1 MSPSTRR
8 LSRLIRAAR
17 AWVVYRLD
25 QTLGW
30 PPIVQLLVLTLAG
43 GAIILGFARL
53 ELAIHPRDRVIP
65 DEASALWWT
74 LTHFLD
80 GGTMVNDD
88 PYRRGIALATTVA
101 GILLLSL
108 VTAALTSKMGERIDD
123 VRSGLNPVV
132 ERGHY
137 LVLGFDPTVPLVARE
152 LARSGRRCTLVVLTT
167 DDKDRI
173 EAVLRGAQRIPGS
186 RLKIVVR
193 TGDPR
198 TENALLRVAAHRAR
212 AALIVPSGSLDDDTS
227 VEWSLGA
234 LLALRRIVG
243 PRWRGR
249 AFVLA
254 RHEEAVDLLR
264 LAAEPDVAG
273 PGALAAEVI
282 AADAVIAAILA
293 QSTREDGIYAVLR
306 HLLALDGCELHLAP
320 VGTALTKR
328 SFDYAHATTQGAIVL
343 GVLDARGRI
352 ELAPAPGGRTLVESD
367 RLVVMSGPEGASAKS
382 GTLPTPR
389 PIPPGSLPPTLPQH
403 VAIVGWG
410 ATMPHLCGELGEI
423 LPTGSTVHLV
433 PGDMLERARELA
445 SALGGDHHRVKWVV
459 HERPGA
465 ELAHTGHP
473 TICGA
478 DSVVILG
485 QTSSEDDA
493 TGDATAL
500 AMLLR
505 MRHGLRTVG
514 KPDRVRIVTEV
525 RDPRSASHVAPRPG
539 DSIVS
544 SDIIAMLL
552 AQELLDP
559 ETGPVYRE
567 LFTPGATALELRHR
581 AEYVPDGDATFAEVM
596 AAARKRGEVALGF
609 YPDPRRQ
616 PSDRDLDRQRLEEG
630 DPILGDAPW
639 LNPPRDARVPDTD
652 AGRIAVLTRAS
663 SGAP

>member
-1 MSPSTRR
+1 MSSSRR
-8 LSRLIRAAR
+8 LARLGRAVR
-17 AWVVYRLD
+17 AWIIYRLD
-25 QTLGW
+25 QALGL
-30 PPIVQLLVLTLAG
+30 PPIAQLLLLTVSGA
-43 GAIILGFARL
+43 AIIMGFAWL
-53 ELAIHPRDRVIP
+53 ELAIHPRDADIP
-65 DEASALWWT
+65 DESAALWWT

-80 GGTMVNDD
+80 GGTMASDD

-101 GILLLSL
+101 GILLLAL

-132 ERGHY
+132 ERDHF

-152 LARSGRRCTLVVLTT
+152 LARSGQRCTLVVLSM

-173 EAVLRGAQRIPGS
+173 EAVLRTAHRVPGS
-186 RLKIVVR
+186 RLRIVVR

-198 TENALLRVAAHRAR
+198 TENALLRVAAQRAR
-212 AALIVPSGSLDDDTS
+212 AALVVPSNALSDGAS

-243 PRWRGR
+243 EKWHGR

-264 LAAEPDVAG
+264 LAAEPEVAG

-306 HLLALDGCELHLAP
+306 HLLAFDGCELYLEPLAP
-320 VGTALTKR
+320 SLLKR
-328 SFDYAHATTQGAIVL
+328 SFDFAHATVGG
-343 GVLDARGRI
+343 GVVVGVIDADENI
-352 ELAPAPGGRTLVESD
+352 ELTPEPGRRALKEGD
-367 RLVVMSGPEGASAKS
+367 RLVVMTSSASTPKLGA
-382 GTLPTPR
+382 TLPEAPT
-389 PIPPGSLPPTLPQH
+389 IPPGSIVPTPPQH
-403 VAIVGWG
+403 VALVGWA
-410 ATMPHLCGELGEI
+410 ATSPHLCRELAEL
-423 LPTGSTVHLV
+423 LPTGSSVHLI
-433 PGDMLERARELA
+433 PGEALERAR
-445 SALGGDHHRVKWVV
+445 ALETLLSRDLRRVKWVV

-485 QTSSEDDA
+485 QVGDDDES
-493 TGDATAL
+493 GDATAL

-505 MRHGLRTVG
+505 MRHGLRSVG
-514 KPDRVRIVTEV
+514 KPDHVRIVTEV

-559 ETGPVYRE
+559 ETGPIYRE
-567 LFTPGATALELRHR
+567 LFTPGRVVLELRHR
-581 AEYVPDGDATFAEVM
+581 AEYAPEEGATFAQVM
-596 AAARKRGEVALGF
+596 SAARKRGEVALGF
-609 YPDPRRQ
+609 HPDPRQRADDDE
-616 PSDRDLDRQRLEEG
+616 SDRQHLEEG
-630 DPILGDAPW
+630 DPILGDTPW
-639 LNPPRDARVPDTD
+639 LNPPRDTLVPSSED
-652 AGRIAVLTRAS
+652 GRIVILRRARP
-663 SGAP
+663 A

>member
-1 MSPSTRR
+1 MSPSRR
-8 LSRLIRAAR
+8 LARLGRAAR
-17 AWVVYRLD
+17 AWLVYRAD
-25 QTLGW
+25 QTLGL
-30 PPIVQLLVLTLAG
+30 PPLAQMLLLAMVG
-43 GAIILGFARL
+43 AAIIFGFASL
-53 ELAIHPRDRVIP
+53 ELAIHPRDKFVP
-65 DEASALWWT
+65 DQSAALWWT

-80 GGTMVNDD
+80 GGTMAGDQD
-88 PYRRGIALATTVA
+88 SYRHGIALATTVA
-101 GILLLSL
+101 GIFLLAL
-108 VTAALTSKMGERIDD
+108 VTAALTSKMGERIGD

-132 ERGHY
+132 EHDHF

-152 LARSGRRCTLVVLTT
+152 LARSGQRCTLVVLTT

-173 EAVLRGAQRIPGS
+173 EAVLRTAHRVPGT
-186 RLKIVVR
+186 RLRIVVR

-198 TENALLRVAAHRAR
+198 NENALLRVAAHRAR
-212 AALIVPSGSLDDDTS
+212 AALIVPSSTLDDPTS

-243 PRWRGR
+243 PKWAGR

-264 LAAEPDVAG
+264 LAAEPEVAG

-306 HLLALDGCELHLAP
+306 HLLAFDGCELYLEP
-320 VGTALTKR
+320 VGPTLLAR
-328 SFDYAHATTQGAIVL
+328 SFDYAHASTDH
-343 GVLDARGRI
+343 GVVVGVVDSNENI
-352 ELAPAPGGRTLVESD
+352 ELSPEPGRRTLREGD
-367 RLVVMSGPEGASAKS
+367 RLVVMASSATAPRLGAS
-382 GTLPTPR
+382 LPTP
-389 PIPPGSLPPTLPQH
+389 PMIPPDSIAPTPPQH
-403 VAIVGWG
+403 VALVGWA
-410 ATMPHLCGELGEI
+410 ATTPHLCRELAEI
-423 LPTGSTVHLV
+423 LPNGSSVHLV
-433 PGDMLERARELA
+433 PGDMFARAKELEAVLTRDR
-445 SALGGDHHRVKWVV
+445 HRVKWFV

-465 ELAHTGHP
+465 ELAHSGHP

-485 QTSSEDDA
+485 QHDEGDD
-493 TGDATAL
+493 TNGDATAL

-505 MRHGLRTVG
+505 MRHGLRSIG
-514 KPDRVRIVTEV
+514 KPDHVRIVTEV

-559 ETGPVYRE
+559 EAGPVYRQ
-567 LFTPGATALELRHR
+567 LFMPGATTLELRHR
-581 AEYVPDGDATFAEVM
+581 AEYVPGGEATFADVM

-609 YPDPRRQ
+609 HPDPRAYGAERE
-616 PSDRDLDRQRLEEG
+616 SDREHLEEG

-639 LNPPRDARVPDTD
+639 LNPPRTSPVPESED
-652 AGRIAVLTRAS
+652 GRIAVLRRS
-663 SGAP
+663 R

>member
-1 MSPSTRR
+1 MAR
-8 LSRLIRAAR
+8 LGRAAR
-17 AWVVYRLD
+17 AWLVYRLD

-30 PPIVQLLVLTLAG
+30 PPLAQLLVLTLLGA
-43 GAIILGFARL
+43 AIIFGFAWL
-53 ELAIHPRDRVIP
+53 ELAIHPRDRAIP
-65 DEASALWWT
+65 DETSALWWT

-80 GGTMVNDD
+80 GGTMASDAS
-88 PYRRGIALATTVA
+88 YRHGIALATTVA
-101 GILLLSL
+101 GILLLAL
-108 VTAALTSKMGERIDD
+108 VTAALTSKMGERIGD

-132 ERGHY
+132 ERDHF

-152 LARSGRRCTLVVLTT
+152 LARSGQRCTLVVLSM

-173 EAVLRGAQRIPGS
+173 EAVLRSAHRVPGT
-186 RLKIVVR
+186 RLRIVVR

-198 TENALLRVAAHRAR
+198 TENALLRVSAHRAR
-212 AALIVPSGSLDDDTS
+212 AALIVPANALDDQSS

-243 PRWRGR
+243 PKWPGR

-254 RHEEAVDLLR
+254 RHAEAVDLLR

-306 HLLALDGCELHLAP
+306 HLLAFDGCELYLEP
-320 VGTALTKR
+320 VTSDLWKR
-328 SFDYAHATTQGAIVL
+328 SFDFAHATTDGGIVVGLIDRKGAIH
-343 GVLDARGRI
+343 
-352 ELAPAPGGRTLVESD
+352 LAPEPGRHTLHEGD
-367 RLVVMSGPEGASAKS
+367 CLVVMTSSASTPRMGA
-382 GTLPTPR
+382 TLPTPR
-389 PIPPGSLPPTLPQH
+389 AIPAGSIAPTPPQH
-403 VAIVGWG
+403 VALVGWA
-410 ATMPHLCGELGEI
+410 ATMPHLCRELAEI
-423 LPTGSTVHLV
+423 LPTGSSVHLI
-433 PGDMLERARELA
+433 PGEALARARELEVLLA
-445 SALGGDHHRVKWVV
+445 RDHHRVKWVV

-485 QTSSEDDA
+485 QQATGDDA
-493 TGDATAL
+493 NGDATAL

-505 MRHGLRTVG
+505 MRHGLRSVG
-514 KPDRVRIVTEV
+514 TPDRVRIVTEV

-559 ETGPVYRE
+559 STGPIYRQ
-567 LFTPGATALELRHR
+567 LFMPGATTLELRQR

-609 YPDPRRQ
+609 YPDPRRYEG
-616 PSDRDLDRQRLEEG
+616 DRDLDRQRLEEG

-639 LNPPRDARVPDTD
+639 LNPPRATSVPESED
-652 AGRIAVLTRAS
+652 GRIAVLKRS
-663 SGAP
+663 S

>member
-1 MSPSTRR
+1 MPARMNGSRR
-8 LSRLIRAAR
+8 LARIGRAVR
-17 AWVVYRLD
+17 AWLVYRLD
-25 QTLGW
+25 QTLGL
-30 PPIVQLLVLTLAG
+30 PPLAQMLLISFFGLAIVF
-43 GAIILGFARL
+43 GFATL
-53 ELAIHPRDRVIP
+53 ELTIHPRDHDIP
-65 DEASALWWT
+65 DEGAALWWT

-80 GGTMVNDD
+80 GGTMAGDD

-101 GILLLSL
+101 GIFLLAL

-132 ERGHY
+132 ERNHF

-152 LARSGRRCTLVVLTT
+152 LARSGQRCTLVVLTM
-167 DDKDRI
+167 DDKDRV
-173 EAVLRGAQRIPGS
+173 EAVLRSAHRVPGT
-186 RLKIVVR
+186 RLRIVVR

-198 TENALLRVAAHRAR
+198 GENALLRVAAQHAR
-212 AALIVPSGSLDDDTS
+212 AALVVPSSALDDTAS

-234 LLALRRIVG
+234 LLALRRTVG
-243 PRWRGR
+243 EKWRGR

-254 RHEEAVDLLR
+254 RHAEAVDLLR
-264 LAAEPDVAG
+264 LAAEPEVAG

-306 HLLALDGCELHLAP
+306 HLLAFDGCELYLEPVTSALA
-320 VGTALTKR
+320 KR
-328 SFDYAHATTQGAIVL
+328 SFDFAHATLDNGIVI
-343 GVLDARGRI
+343 GVISHDERI
-352 ELAPAPGGRTLVESD
+352 DLSPLPGQRTLSETD
-367 RLVVMSGPEGASAKS
+367 RLVVMTSGVNAPRLGGILPDPPAIPPSSIA
-382 GTLPTPR
+382 PTP
-389 PIPPGSLPPTLPQH
+389 PQH
-403 VAIVGWG
+403 VALVGWT
-410 ATMPHLCGELGEI
+410 ATMPHLCRELAEI
-423 LPTGSTVHLV
+423 LPTGSSVHLV
-433 PGDMLERARELA
+433 PGDALERARDLEKL
-445 SALGGDHHRVKWVV
+445 LVRDLHRVKWVV

-485 QTSSEDDA
+485 QPTEGDDA
-493 TGDATAL
+493 NGDATAL

-505 MRHGLRTVG
+505 MRHGLRSVG
-514 KPDRVRIVTEV
+514 TPDRVRIVTEV

-559 ETGPVYRE
+559 ENGPVYRR
-567 LFTPGATALELRHR
+567 LLTPGPTTLELRR
-581 AEYVPDGDATFAEVM
+581 RSEYVPDGDATFGQVM
-596 AAARKRGEVALGF
+596 AAARKRGEIALGF
-609 YPDPRRQ
+609 YPDPRTYGSEDAD
-616 PSDRDLDRQRLEEG
+616 SDRQHLEEG

-639 LNPPRDARVPDTD
+639 LNPPRSTAVPDSED
-652 AGRIAVLTRAS
+652 GRIAVLRRT
-663 SGAP
+663 

>member
-1 MSPSTRR
+1 MSHTTRR
-8 LSRLIRAAR
+8 LARFGRAVR
-17 AWVVYRLD
+17 AWLVYRLD
-25 QTLGW
+25 QMLGLPPLAQMVLITLLG
-30 PPIVQLLVLTLAG
+30 A
-43 GAIILGFARL
+43 AIIFGFATL
-53 ELAIHPRDRVIP
+53 ELAIHPRDQDIP
-65 DEASALWWT
+65 DQNAALWWT

-80 GGTMVNDD
+80 GGTMAGDD
-88 PYRRGIALATTVA
+88 PYRRGMALATTVA
-101 GILLLSL
+101 GIFLLAL
-108 VTAALTSKMGERIDD
+108 VTAALTSKMGERIGD

-132 ERGHY
+132 ERNHF

-152 LARSGRRCTLVVLTT
+152 LARSGQRCTLVVLTM

-173 EAVLRGAQRIPGS
+173 EAVLRSAHRVPGS
-186 RLKIVVR
+186 RLRIVVR

-198 TENALLRVAAHRAR
+198 NENALLRVAAQHAR
-212 AALIVPSGSLDDDTS
+212 AALVVPSSSLDDTTS

-243 PRWRGR
+243 EKWKGN

-264 LAAEPDVAG
+264 LAAEPEVAG

-306 HLLALDGCELHLAP
+306 HLLAFDGCELYLEPIDGKLLEH
-320 VGTALTKR
+320 
-328 SFDYAHATTQGAIVL
+328 SFDYAHATIDGGVVVGVIDTQ
-343 GVLDARGRI
+343 RKI
-352 ELAPAPGGRTLVESD
+352 ELSPDPGRRPLREGDRLIVMTSGARAPRRGATLPPAPPL
-367 RLVVMSGPEGASAKS
+367 
-382 GTLPTPR
+382 
-389 PIPPGSLPPTLPQH
+389 PPGSIAPTPPQH
-403 VAIVGWG
+403 VALVGWA
-410 ATMPHLCGELGEI
+410 ATMPHLCRELAEI
-423 LPTGSTVHLV
+423 LPTGSSVHLI
-433 PGDMLERARELA
+433 PGDALDRAKALELMLTRDL
-445 SALGGDHHRVKWVV
+445 HRVKWVV

-485 QTSSEDDA
+485 QPVTDEDA
-493 TGDATAL
+493 NGDATAL

-505 MRHGLRTVG
+505 MRHGLRSVG
-514 KPDRVRIVTEV
+514 TPDRVRIVTEV

-559 ETGPVYRE
+559 ETGPIYRQ
-567 LFTPGATALELRHR
+567 LFTPGAATLELRQR
-581 AEYVPDGDATFAEVM
+581 SQYVPDGDATFADVM
-596 AAARKRGEVALGF
+596 AAARKRGEIALGF
-609 YPDPRRQ
+609 YPDPRQYGDERE
-616 PSDRDLDRQRLEEG
+616 LDQERLEQG
-630 DPILGDAPW
+630 DPILGEVPW
-639 LNPPRDARVPDTD
+639 LNPPRETLVPMSED
-652 AGRIAVLTRAS
+652 GRIAVLRRGS
-663 SGAP
+663 